1 MNSDF
6 GTPLQPFERAVAL
19 HNSGRLSEAEQ
30 LYQMILLGNDRHLD
44 VLCRLG
50 LVRLQQQ
57 RFADAEGLIR
67 RAIKVDKRSAEA
79 HQLLGSALTGLGRL
93 EEAVRS
99 YSKAVAIRP
108 KFAEAQNNLGYA
120 LQVLGRFDEAIL
132 HYKKAIAAR
141 PDYPEAFNNLG
152 NALHLLER
160 SDEAIIHYEKAIAI
174 WPDYAEAYWNLGN
187 ALRAV
192 GRLDDAIGFYQKA
205 TAVRPRYHE
214 AFNSLGNTYSSLG
227 KFDEAVLQYNKAL
240 ALNPD
245 YVEARLNLGD
255 ALDSLD
261 QHEAALAAYDAVLAL
276 KPSDANALTRRGQA
290 LWRLHRGEE
299 ELASYEAALNSDPGW
314 EAAFDGLAGAAL
326 ATCDWTRTARLWRE
340 VPAHVASGK
349 QFDAFRFL
357 GYSSDAAL
365 QLECARRFIGHAV
378 TVRRPPLWTGE
389 TWKNERIRIA
399 YVSCGF
405 HKHPTAYLTA
415 ELLEIHD
422 RSRFEIIGVSLGPD
436 DGSEIRARLI
446 RAFDQFHDVRSK
458 TDQEAAQLLHDLHVD
473 IAVDRSGY
481 TTNARPGIFVARPAP
496 VQVNYIGFPGT
507 LGTKFYDYILADA
520 TVLPFDRQPFYTE
533 RIVHL
538 PNSYLVNDTKHS
550 VSTKTPTRQ
559 ESGLP
564 ERGFVFCCFNN
575 SYKFTPPVFDVWMR
589 LLAQVEGSV
598 LWLFR
603 EREGAEANLCR
614 EAAARGIDPAR
625 LIFAK
630 RVPLEDHL
638 ARHRLADLFLDTLP
652 YNAHTTAAD
661 ALWMGLPVVTC
672 LGESF
677 AGRVAASLLRAVG
690 MPDLVTSNL
699 GGYEDLILRIA
710 REPSML
716 QELRDR
722 LQRNK
727 ASWPLFDSDLYRRNI
742 ESAYVRMWEAWQR
755 GEAPASFTV
764 ESDVSARSSKSPLSQ
779 P

>member
-1 MNSDF
+1 MNSNF
-6 GTPLQPFERAVAL
+6 GIPLQPFERAVSL
-19 HNSGRLSEAEQ
+19 HDSGRLSEAEQ
-30 LYQMILLGNDRHLD
+30 LYQMVLLGDDRHFD
-44 VLCRLG
+44 ALCRFG

-108 KFAEAQNNLGYA
+108 RFAEAQNNLGYA
-120 LQVLGRFDEAIL
+120 LQVLGRYDEAIL

-152 NALHLLER
+152 NTLHLLER
-160 SDEAIIHYEKAIAI
+160 SDEAITHYEKAIAI
-174 WPDYAEAYWNLGN
+174 RPDYAEAHWNRGN
-187 ALRAV
+187 ALRELGRFDEAIMAYQTALAV
-192 GRLDDAIGFYQKA
+192 KPNYC
-205 TAVRPRYHE
+205 E
-214 AFNSLGNTYSSLG
+214 AFNSLGNTYFALG

-240 ALNPD
+240 ALNPG
-245 YVEARLNLGD
+245 YVEARVNLGN

-261 QHEAALAAYDAVLAL
+261 QHEAALAAYDAALTL
-276 KPSDANALTRRGQA
+276 KPGDANALTKRGTA

-299 ELASYEAALNSDPGW
+299 ELASYEAALRSDPGW
-314 EAAFDGLAGAAL
+314 DAAFDGLAGSAL
-326 ATCDWTRTARLWRE
+326 ANCDWVRTAKLWHE

-365 QLECARRFIGHAV
+365 QLECARRFIAREV
-378 TVRRPPLWTGE
+378 PVRRPPLWTGQ
-389 TWKNERIRIA
+389 TWKNEKIRVA

-446 RAFDQFHDVRSK
+446 RAFDQFHDVRSN
-458 TDQEAAQLLHDLHVD
+458 TDQETAQLLHDLRVD

-496 VQVNYIGFPGT
+496 IQVNYIGFPGT
-507 LGTKFYDYILADA
+507 LGAKFYDYILADA

-538 PNSYLVNDTKHS
+538 PNSYLVNDTKRS
-550 VSTKTPTRQ
+550 VSTETPTR
-559 ESGLP
+559 EEAGLP
-564 ERGFVFCCFNN
+564 AEGFVFCSFNN

-603 EREGAEANLCR
+603 EREGVEANLRR
-614 EAAARGIDPAR
+614 EASARGIDPAR
-625 LIFAK
+625 LVFAR

-661 ALWMGLPVVTC
+661 ALWMELPVVTC
-672 LGESF
+672 LGQSF

-690 MPDLVTSNL
+690 LADLVTSNL
-699 GGYEDLILRIA
+699 GEYEDLILRIA
-710 REPSML
+710 REPAML
-716 QELRDR
+716 QELRGR
-722 LQRNK
+722 LRRNK

-742 ESAYVRMWEAWQR
+742 ESAYIRMWETWQR
-755 GEAPASFTV
+755 GEAPTSFTV
-764 ESDVSARSSKSPLSQ
+764 ESDGSARSSKSLLSQ